1 MQKKQFSVVL
11 ELLKKPKNRTGT
23 TEKSLHLPDYFTL
36 CNSYHPNNL
45 NMKKF
50 LLILSVPLLM
60 AARLA
65 AQVVDSTDLNLNDVP
80 TVILMDSDFEESSTS
95 VNDAST
101 LLNSS
106 RDVFNSI
113 AAYNFGSLRY
123 RVRGNDS
130 KYSDVMINGI
140 LMNDPE
146 TGRPVFSNW
155 GGLNDA
161 FRNSVLVEGLGK
173 TDAGF
178 GNLGGLTAYSTRASQ
193 YRKQIS
199 LSYAF
204 SNRSYNH
211 RAMASIG
218 TGEMGKG
225 WYLMAHASGRYAGKG
240 YTEGTFYQA
249 YSYFLSV
256 EKRINDKHS
265 IDLTVFGAPSQRG
278 GSAPVVQEA
287 YDLVGSNY
295 YNPNW
300 GYQTVDANGKQIIR
314 NSRVSNYHQPFTQL
328 TWYWTPNRRT
338 EFNTSFFYFGG
349 PGGQTSLEWGEAPDP
364 RPDYYKNL
372 PSYYLSHA
380 HSTAELEAQLEA
392 WRNRDPKVTQIDW
405 DGLYNAN
412 RNHLFTV
419 QNANG
424 IAGNAITGNA
434 SKYILAERH
443 YDKMQTGN
451 ATYFKHEFK
460 PNLIMTGG
468 FSVSASRTHYY
479 EKVNDLLGGDYYFD
493 INKYAENL
501 ESDECQTN
509 LLTPNHVA
517 KVGDIIGYN
526 YYANRNYGRIWDQ
539 INWLV
544 GNFDLYLGFQAE
556 FTQIWREGLWKSGSF
571 ADNSYGKDQM
581 HNFFDPS
588 VKAGVTYAINGRNH
602 IVANMAYILQAP
614 QFRDIYVSPRTRHT
628 VVEGGLKSERINAF
642 DLSYLY
648 RSPIFKFRMT
658 GYYYT
663 YQNLIWNRSFYC
675 ENVFQNTQTSANS
688 YTSEFVNFIM
698 TDINQKSLGVEMGAE
713 YNVSP
718 TVTLQAVAANGI
730 HVYRNNPIFS
740 VYDDNNATAY
750 IQNSVAYLKDYHVSS
765 GPETVASLGVKYNSP
780 KYWWVSLNANYMA
793 NMYFDVNPYNH
804 TEEGMLHYAQ
814 GDIRIEDV
822 LRQTPMKDAF
832 TLDFYGGF
840 SKRYKGYYFLV
851 NVSVNNLLN
860 NKNTILYGYEQLRF
874 NANNPDMFP
883 DKYSYMYG
891 LNYFISLTVRK

>member
-1 MQKKQFSVVL
+1 MVGRMSAQIVD
-11 ELLKKPKNRTGT
+11 T
-23 TEKSLHLPDYFTL
+23 T
-36 CNSYHPNNL
+36 NL
-45 NMKKF
+45 D
-50 LLILSVPLLM
+50 
-60 AARLA
+60 
-65 AQVVDSTDLNLNDVP
+65 QHDVP
-80 TVILMDSDFEESSTS
+80 TVILLDSDFEDNSTS

-130 KYSDVMINGI
+130 KYSEVMINGI
-140 LMNDPE
+140 SMNDPE

-173 TDAGF
+173 TDASF
-178 GNLGGLTAYSTRASQ
+178 GGLGGLTAYSTRASQ

-199 LSYAF
+199 LSYAV

-211 RAMASIG
+211 RATASIG
-218 TGEMGKG
+218 TGEIGKG
-225 WYLMAHASGRYAGKG
+225 WYLMAAASGRYSGGYDPGTVSGKSGFVQGLYSTLNG

-249 YSYFLSV
+249 YSYFLSL
-256 EKRINDKHS
+256 EKKINDQHS

-300 GYQTVDANGKQIIR
+300 GYQTVDADGKQVMR
-314 NSRVSNYHQPFTQL
+314 NSRVSTYHQPFASL
-328 TWYWTPNRRT
+328 TWYWTPNKK
-338 EFNTSFFYFGG
+338 TSFQTSVFYFAGKA
-349 PGGQTSLEWGEAPDP
+349 GQTGLEWGEAADL

-372 PSYYLSHA
+372 PSYYMTNA
-380 HSTAELEAQLEA
+380 HSMREYEDQLNA
-392 WRNRDPKVTQIDW
+392 WLNRDSKVCQIDW
-405 DGLYNAN
+405 DALYNAN

-424 IAGNAITGNA
+424 SEGNTITGKA

-443 YDKMQTGN
+443 YDKRQMGGS
-451 ATYFKHEFK
+451 TYFKHEFM

-468 FSVSASRTHYY
+468 LAVNASRTHYY
-479 EKVNDLLGGDYYFD
+479 ESVNDLLGGDYYYD

-501 ESDECQTN
+501 ESDECQTDLN
-509 LLTPNHVA
+509 NPNHVA
-517 KVGDIIGYN
+517 KVGDIISYN

-539 INWLV
+539 IDWLV
-544 GNFDLYLGFQAE
+544 GNFDVYLGLQAQ

-571 ADNSYGKDQM
+571 ADNSYGKDKM
-581 HNFFDPS
+581 HNFFDPG

-602 IVANMAYILQAP
+602 IVANFAYMLQAP
-614 QFRDIYVSPRTRHT
+614 QFRDVYVSPRTRNT
-628 VVEGGLKSERINAF
+628 VVEGDLKSERINAI

-648 RSPIFKFRMT
+648 RSPVFKFRLT

-675 ENVFQNTQTSANS
+675 ENVYIGSTQGNS
-688 YTSEFVNFIM
+688 YKSEFVNFIM
-698 TDINQKSLGVEMGAE
+698 TDINQKSLGLEMGAE
-713 YNVSP
+713 WKVTP
-718 TVTLQAVAANGI
+718 TITLQAAAANGI
-730 HVYRNNPIFS
+730 HVYNNNPIFS
-740 VYDDNNATAY
+740 VYDDNNSVAY

-765 GPETVASLGVKYNSP
+765 GPETVASLGIKYNDP
-780 KYWWVSLNANYMA
+780 KNWWVSLNGNYMA

-814 GDIRIEDV
+814 GDIRIDEV
-822 LRQTPMKDAF
+822 LNQTPMKPAF

-840 SKRYKGYYFLV
+840 SYRYKGYYFLL

-860 NKNTILYGYEQLRF
+860 NKSTILYGYEQLRF

-883 DKYSYMYG
+883 EKYSYMYG
-891 LNYFISLTVRK
+891 INYFISLTVRK

>member
-1 MQKKQFSVVL
+1 
-11 ELLKKPKNRTGT
+11 
-23 TEKSLHLPDYFTL
+23 
-36 CNSYHPNNL
+36 
-45 NMKKF
+45 MKKF
-50 LLILSVPLLM
+50 LLFLVATVLM
-60 AARLA
+60 TGAH
-65 AQVVDSTDLNLNDVP
+65 AQVVDTTDLNQNDVP
-80 TVILMDSDFEESSTS
+80 TVILLDSDFDESSTS

-113 AAYNFGSLRY
+113 AAYNLGSLRY

-130 KYSDVMINGI
+130 KYSEVMINGI
-140 LMNDPE
+140 SMNDPE

-173 TDAGF
+173 TGAGF
-178 GNLGGLTAYSTRASQ
+178 GGLGGLTAYSTRASQ

-211 RAMASIG
+211 RVMASIG
-218 TGEMGKG
+218 TGEMGNG
-225 WYLMAHASGRYAGKG
+225 WYLMAAASGRYAGKG
-240 YTEGTFYQA
+240 YTEGTFYQG

-256 EKRINDKHS
+256 EKKINDKHS

-300 GYQTVDANGKQIIR
+300 GYQTIDANGKQVIR
-314 NSRVSNYHQPFTQL
+314 NSRVSTYHQPFAQL
-328 TWYWTPNRRT
+328 TWYWTPNKRT

-349 PGGQTSLEWGEAPDP
+349 PGGQTSLEWGEAADP

-372 PSYYLSHA
+372 PSYYMTNA
-380 HSTAELEAQLEA
+380 HSTAEIEAQIEA
-392 WRNRDPKVTQIDW
+392 WRDRDPKVTQIDW
-405 DGLYNAN
+405 DALYNAN

-419 QNANG
+419 YNANG
-424 IAGNAITGNA
+424 QEGNTITGNA

-451 ATYFKHEFK
+451 ATYFKHEFA
-460 PNLIMTGG
+460 PNLLMTGG
-468 FSVSASRTHYY
+468 FAVSASRTHYY
-479 EKVNDLLGGDYYFD
+479 EKVNDLLGGDYYLD
-493 INKYAENL
+493 INKYAESL

-509 LLTPNHVA
+509 LFNPNHVA

-539 INWLV
+539 IDWLV
-544 GNFDLYLGFQAE
+544 GNFDLYLGIQAE

-571 ADNSYGKDQM
+571 ADNSYGKDEM

-602 IVANMAYILQAP
+602 IVANMAYMTQAP
-614 QFRDIYVSPRTRHT
+614 QFRDIYVSPRTRQT
-628 VVEGGLKSERINAF
+628 VVGSDPKSERINAF

-648 RSPIFKFRMT
+648 RSPEFKLRLT

-675 ENVFQNTQTSANS
+675 ENVFQNTTTSANS
-688 YTSEFVNFIM
+688 YTSEFINFIM
-698 TDINQKSLGVEMGAE
+698 TDINQKSLGVEFGAE
-713 YNVSP
+713 WNVTP
-718 TVTLQAVAANGI
+718 TVTLQAAAANGI

-740 VYDDNNATAY
+740 VYDDNNTMAY
-750 IQNSVAYLKDYHVSS
+750 IENSIAYLKDYHVSS
-765 GPETVASLGVKYNSP
+765 GPESVASLGIKYNSP
-780 KYWWVSLNANYMA
+780 KYWWVSLNANYLA

-822 LRQTPMKDAF
+822 LTQTPMKPAF

-891 LNYFISLTVRK
+891 INYYISLTVRK

>member
-1 MQKKQFSVVL
+1 
-11 ELLKKPKNRTGT
+11 
-23 TEKSLHLPDYFTL
+23 
-36 CNSYHPNNL
+36 
-45 NMKKF
+45 MKKF
-50 LLILSVPLLM
+50 LLLLVATMMM
-60 AARLA
+60 AGLQ
-65 AQVVDSTDLNLNDVP
+65 AQVIDSTDLNQNDLP

-101 LLNSS
+101 VLNSS

-130 KYSDVMINGI
+130 KYSEVMINGI

-218 TGEMGKG
+218 TGEIGNG
-225 WYLMAHASGRYAGKG
+225 WFLMAAASGRYAGKG

-256 EKRINDKHS
+256 EKKINDKHS
-265 IDLTVFGAPSQRG
+265 LDFTFFGAPSQRG

-287 YDLVGSNY
+287 YDLVGSNF

-300 GYQTVDANGKQIIR
+300 GYQTVDASGKQVIR
-314 NSRVSNYHQPFTQL
+314 NSRVSNYHQPFANL
-328 TWYWTPNRRT
+328 TWYWTPSRKTN
-338 EFNTSFFYFGG
+338 FQTSVYYFAG
-349 PGGQTSLEWGEAPDP
+349 PGSQTTLEWGEAPDP

-372 PSYYLSHA
+372 PSYYLTNA
-380 HSTAELEAQLEA
+380 HSTAEYENQVQA
-392 WRNRDPKVTQIDW
+392 WLNRDPSVTQIDW

-419 QNANG
+419 ENANG
-424 IAGNAITGNA
+424 QEGNTITGKF

-443 YDKMQTGN
+443 YDKHQMGG
-451 ATYFKHEFK
+451 ATYFKHEFQ

-468 FSVSASRTHYY
+468 LALNASRTHYY
-479 EKVNDLLGGDYYFD
+479 ESVNDLLGADYYYD

-501 ESDECQTN
+501 ESDECQTDLN
-509 LLTPNHVA
+509 NPNHVA
-517 KVGDIIGYN
+517 KVGDIISYN

-539 INWLV
+539 IDWLI
-544 GNFDLYLGFQAE
+544 GDFDLYLGLQAE
-556 FTQIWREGLWKSGSF
+556 FTQIWREGLWKSGAF
-571 ADNSYGKDQM
+571 ADNSYGKDEM

-588 VKAGVTYAINGRNH
+588 VKAGITYAINGRNH
-602 IVANMAYILQAP
+602 IVANMAYMLQAP

-628 VVEGGLKSERINAF
+628 VVEGDLKSERINAF

-648 RSPIFKFRMT
+648 RSPEFKFRLT
-658 GYYYT
+658 GYYST

-675 ENVFQNTQTSANS
+675 ENVYIGSTQGNS
-688 YTSEFVNFIM
+688 YKSEFVNFIM
-698 TDINQKSLGVEMGAE
+698 TDINQRSVGLELGAE

-718 TVTLQAVAANGI
+718 TVTLQAAAANGI
-730 HVYRNNPIFS
+730 HVYDNNPIFS
-740 VYDDNNATAY
+740 VYDDNNALAY
-750 IQNSVAYLKDYHVSS
+750 IQNSVAYLKGYHVSS
-765 GPETVASLGVKYNSP
+765 GPETVASLGIKYNSP
-780 KYWWVSLNANYMA
+780 KYWWVSLNGNYMA

-814 GDIRIEDV
+814 GDIRIDDV
-822 LRQTPMKDAF
+822 LNQTPMKPAF

-840 SKRYKGYYFLV
+840 SKRYKGYYFLF
-851 NVSVNNLLN
+851 NLSINNILN
-860 NKNTILYGYEQLRF
+860 NKSTILYGYEQLRF

-883 DKYSYMYG
+883 EKYSYMYG
-891 LNYFISLTVRK
+891 TNFFVSLTVRK

>member
-204 SNRSYNH
+204 SNCSYNH

-218 TGEMGKG
+218 TGDLGNG

-256 EKRINDKHS
+256 EKKINDKHS

-287 YDLVGSNY
+287 YDLVGSNF

-300 GYQTVDANGKQIIR
+300 GYQTIDENGKQVIR
-314 NSRVSNYHQPFTQL
+314 NSRVSTYHQPMAQL
-328 TWYWTPNRRT
+328 TWYWTPNKRT

-509 LLTPNHVA
+509 LLTLNHVA

-628 VVEGGLKSERINAF
+628 VVEGDLKSERINAF

-688 YTSEFVNFIM
+688 YTSEFINFIM

-765 GPETVASLGVKYNSP
+765 GPEAVASLGVKYNSP

-804 TEEGMLHYAQ
+804 TQEGMLHYAQ
-814 GDIRIEDV
+814 GDIRIDDV
-822 LRQTPMKDAF
+822 LRQDPMKSAF

-851 NVSVNNLLN
+851 NVSVNNILN
-860 NKNTILYGYEQLRF
+860 NRSTILYGYEQLRF

>member
-1 MQKKQFSVVL
+1 
-11 ELLKKPKNRTGT
+11 
-23 TEKSLHLPDYFTL
+23 
-36 CNSYHPNNL
+36 
-45 NMKKF
+45 MKKF
-50 LLILSVPLLM
+50 LLLMVVTLLTAGM
-60 AARLA
+60 Y
-65 AQVVDSTDLNLNDVP
+65 AQVIDTTDLNVNEVP
-80 TVILMDSDFEESSTS
+80 TVILMDSDFEESNTS

-130 KYSDVMINGI
+130 KYSEVMINGI
-140 LMNDPE
+140 SMNDPE

-178 GNLGGLTAYSTRASQ
+178 GGLGGLTAYSTRASQ
-193 YRKQIS
+193 YRKQVS
-199 LSYAF
+199 VSYAL

-211 RAMASIG
+211 RVMASIG

-225 WYLMAHASGRYAGKG
+225 WYLMAAASGRYAGKG

-256 EKRINDKHS
+256 EKKINDKHS
-265 IDLTVFGAPSQRG
+265 LDLTVFGAPSQRG
-278 GSAPVVQEA
+278 GSTPVVQEV
-287 YDLVGSNY
+287 YDKVNTNF
-295 YNPNW
+295 YNPAW
-300 GYQTVDANGKQIIR
+300 GYQTVDASGKQVVR
-314 NSRVSNYHQPFTQL
+314 NSRMSTYHQPFANL
-328 TWYWTPNRRT
+328 TWNWTPNRKT
-338 EFNTSFFYFGG
+338 TFVTSVYYFAGKA
-349 PGGQTSLEWGEAPDP
+349 GQTSLEWGEDRDP
-364 RPDYYKNL
+364 RPDYYRNL
-372 PSYYLSHA
+372 PSYFLTNA
-380 HSTAELEAQLEA
+380 HSTLEIETQSQA
-392 WRNRDPKVTQIDW
+392 WKDRDPNITQIDW
-405 DGLYNAN
+405 DRLYNAN
-412 RNHLFTV
+412 YNHLFTV
-419 QNANG
+419 HNANG
-424 IAGNAITGNA
+424 QVGNTVTGKA

-443 YDKMQTGN
+443 YDKMQTGGS
-451 ATYFKHEFK
+451 TYFKHEFQ

-468 FSVSASRTHYY
+468 LALNVSRTHYY
-479 EKVNDLLGGDYYFD
+479 ESVNDLLGGDYYYD

-501 ESDECQTN
+501 ESDECQTDLN
-509 LLTPNHVA
+509 NPNHVA
-517 KVGDIIGYN
+517 KVGDIISYN
-526 YYANRNYGRIWDQ
+526 YFANRNYGRIWDQ
-539 INWLV
+539 IDWLV
-544 GNFDLYLGFQAE
+544 GNFDLYLGLQAE

-571 ADNSYGKDQM
+571 ADNSFGKDQM
-581 HNFFDPS
+581 HDFFDPS

-602 IVANMAYILQAP
+602 IVANMAYMLLAP

-628 VVEGGLKSERINAF
+628 VVEGDLKSERINAF

-648 RSPIFKFRMT
+648 RSPEFKFRLT

-675 ENVFQNTQTSANS
+675 ENVYLNTSTSANS
-688 YTSEFVNFIM
+688 YKSEFVNFIM
-698 TDINQKSLGVEMGAE
+698 TDINQRSLGVELGAE
-713 YNVSP
+713 YNISP
-718 TVTLQAVAANGI
+718 TVTMQAVAANGI

-740 VYDDNNATAY
+740 VYDDNNAMAY
-750 IQNSVAYLKDYHVSS
+750 IQNSIAYLKGYHVSS
-765 GPETVASLGVKYNSP
+765 GPETVASLGIKYNSP

-814 GDIRIEDV
+814 GDIRIEKV
-822 LRQTPMKDAF
+822 LNQTPMDPAF

-851 NVSVNNLLN
+851 NVSINNLLN
-860 NKNTILYGYEQLRF
+860 NKSTILYGYEQLRF
-874 NANNPDMFP
+874 NANNPEMFP
-883 DKYSYMYG
+883 EKYSYMYG

>member
-1 MQKKQFSVVL
+1 
-11 ELLKKPKNRTGT
+11 
-23 TEKSLHLPDYFTL
+23 
-36 CNSYHPNNL
+36 
-45 NMKKF
+45 MKKF
-50 LLILSVPLLM
+50 LLLM
-60 AARLA
+60 VATMMMAGLR
-65 AQVVDSTDLNLNDVP
+65 AQVIDSTDLNQNDLP

-130 KYSDVMINGI
+130 KYSEVMINGI
-140 LMNDPE
+140 SMNDPE

-178 GNLGGLTAYSTRASQ
+178 GGLGGLTAYSTRASQ

-199 LSYAF
+199 LSYAL

-218 TGEMGKG
+218 TGEMGNG
-225 WYLMAHASGRYAGKG
+225 WYLMAAASGRYAGKG

-256 EKRINDKHS
+256 EKKINDKHS
-265 IDLTVFGAPSQRG
+265 LDFTFFGAPSQRG
-278 GSAPVVQEA
+278 GSAPVIQEA
-287 YDLVGSNY
+287 YDLVESNF

-300 GYQTVDANGKQIIR
+300 GYQTVDANGNQVIR
-314 NSRVSNYHQPFTQL
+314 NSRVSTYHQPFTNL
-328 TWYWTPNRRT
+328 TWYWTPSKK
-338 EFNTSFFYFGG
+338 TSFQTSVYYFAGKA
-349 PGGQTSLEWGEAPDP
+349 GQTTLEWGEAPDP

-372 PSYYLSHA
+372 PSYYMTNA
-380 HSTAELEAQLEA
+380 HSTREIEAQFEA
-392 WRNRDPKVTQIDW
+392 WMNRDPKVTQINW
-405 DGLYNAN
+405 DKLYNAN

-424 IAGNAITGNA
+424 IEGNTVTGAA
-434 SKYILAERH
+434 SKYFLAERH
-443 YDKMQTGN
+443 YDKMQTGS
-451 ATYFKHEFK
+451 ATYFKHEFQ

-468 FSVSASRTHYY
+468 LALNVSRTHYY
-479 EKVNDLLGGDYYFD
+479 ECVNDLLGGDYYFD

-501 ESDECQTN
+501 EIEMSDESQTDLN
-509 LLTPNHVA
+509 NPNHVA
-517 KVGDIIGYN
+517 KVGDIISYN

-539 INWLV
+539 IDWLV
-544 GNFDLYLGFQAE
+544 GNFDLYLGLQAE
-556 FTQIWREGLWKSGSF
+556 FTQIWREGLWKSGAF
-571 ADNSYGKDQM
+571 AENSYGKDAM

-602 IVANMAYILQAP
+602 IVANMAYMLQAP

-628 VVEGGLKSERINAF
+628 VVEGDLKSERINAF

-648 RSPIFKFRMT
+648 RSPEFKFRLT

-675 ENVFQNTQTSANS
+675 ENVYLNTSSSANS
-688 YTSEFVNFIM
+688 YKSEFVNFIM
-698 TDINQKSLGVEMGAE
+698 TDINQRSLGMEMGAE
-713 YNVSP
+713 WNVSP

-730 HVYRNNPIFS
+730 HVYNNNPIFS
-740 VYDDNNATAY
+740 VYDDNNAMAY
-750 IQNSVAYLKDYHVSS
+750 IQNSVAYLKGYHVSS

-814 GDIRIEDV
+814 GDIRIDDV
-822 LRQTPMKDAF
+822 LNQTPMKDAF

-851 NVSVNNLLN
+851 NVSINNLLN
-860 NKNTILYGYEQLRF
+860 NKSTILYGYEQLRF

>member
-1 MQKKQFSVVL
+1 MVS
-11 ELLKKPKNRTGT
+11 
-23 TEKSLHLPDYFTL
+23 
-36 CNSYHPNNL
+36 
-45 NMKKF
+45 
-50 LLILSVPLLM
+50 
-60 AARLA
+60 RLA
-65 AQVVDSTDLNLNDVP
+65 AQVIDSTDLNQNDLP
-80 TVILMDSDFEESSTS
+80 TVILMDSDFDESSTS

-130 KYSDVMINGI
+130 KYSEVMINGI
-140 LMNDPE
+140 SMNDPE

-161 FRNSVLVEGLGK
+161 FRNSILVEGLGK

-199 LSYAF
+199 VSYAF

-218 TGEMGKG
+218 TGEMGNG
-225 WYLMAHASGRYAGKG
+225 WYLMAAASGRYAGKG

-249 YSYFLSV
+249 YSYFLSL
-256 EKRINDKHS
+256 EKKINDKHS
-265 IDLTVFGAPSQRG
+265 LDFTFFGAPSQRG

-287 YDLVGSNY
+287 YDLVGTNF

-300 GYQTVDANGKQIIR
+300 GYQTVDASGKQVIR
-314 NSRVSNYHQPFTQL
+314 NSRVSNYHQPFANL
-328 TWYWTPNRRT
+328 TWYWTPNRKT
-338 EFNTSFFYFGG
+338 NFQTSVYYFAGKA
-349 PGGQTSLEWGEAPDP
+349 GQTSLEWGEDRDP
-364 RPDYYKNL
+364 RPDYYRNL
-372 PSYYLSHA
+372 PSYFLTNA
-380 HSTAELEAQLEA
+380 RSTAEINAQIQA
-392 WRNRDPKVTQIDW
+392 WESRDPNITQIDW
-405 DGLYNAN
+405 DRLYNAN
-412 RNHLFTV
+412 YNHLFTV
-419 QNANG
+419 HNANG
-424 IAGNAITGNA
+424 QEGVNVTGKG

-443 YDKMQTGN
+443 YDKMQTGS
-451 ATYFKHEFK
+451 ATYFKHEFQ

-468 FSVSASRTHYY
+468 LALNVSRTHYY
-479 EKVNDLLGGDYYFD
+479 ECVNDLLGGDFYYD
-493 INKYAENL
+493 INKYAEDL
-501 ESDECQTN
+501 ESDECQTDLN
-509 LLTPNHVA
+509 NPNHVA
-517 KVGDIIGYN
+517 KVGDIISYN
-526 YYANRNYGRIWDQ
+526 YYANRNYGRVWDQ
-539 INWLV
+539 IDWLV
-544 GNFDLYLGFQAE
+544 GNFDLYLGLQAE
-556 FTQIWREGLWKSGSF
+556 FTQIWREGLWKSGAF
-571 ADNSYGKDQM
+571 ADNSYGKDEK

-602 IVANMAYILQAP
+602 IVANMAYMFQAP

-628 VVEGGLKSERINAF
+628 VVEGKLKSERVNAF

-648 RSPIFKFRMT
+648 RSPEFKFRLT
-658 GYYYT
+658 GYYNT

-675 ENVFQNTQTSANS
+675 ENVYLNTSSSANS
-688 YTSEFVNFIM
+688 YKSEFVNFIM
-698 TDINQKSLGVEMGAE
+698 TDINQRSLGVELGAE
-713 YNVSP
+713 YNISP

-740 VYDDNNATAY
+740 VYDDNNAIAY
-750 IQNSVAYLKDYHVSS
+750 IENSVAYLKDYHVSS
-765 GPETVASLGVKYNSP
+765 GPETVASLGIKYNSP

-814 GDIRIEDV
+814 GDIRIEQV
-822 LRQTPMKDAF
+822 LNQTPMDPAF

-860 NKNTILYGYEQLRF
+860 NKSTILYGYEQLRF

-883 DKYSYMYG
+883 EKYSYMYG

>member
-1 MQKKQFSVVL
+1 
-11 ELLKKPKNRTGT
+11 
-23 TEKSLHLPDYFTL
+23 
-36 CNSYHPNNL
+36 
-45 NMKKF
+45 MKKF
-50 LLILSVPLLM
+50 LLLLAVPVLM
-60 AARLA
+60 VSRLA
-65 AQVVDSTDLNLNDVP
+65 AQVIDSTDLNQNDLP

-628 VVEGGLKSERINAF
+628 VVEGDLKSERINAF

-663 YQNLIWNRSFYC
+663 YQNLILNRSFYC

-688 YTSEFVNFIM
+688 YTSEFINFIM

>member
-1 MQKKQFSVVL
+1 
-11 ELLKKPKNRTGT
+11 
-23 TEKSLHLPDYFTL
+23 
-36 CNSYHPNNL
+36 
-45 NMKKF
+45 
-50 LLILSVPLLM
+50 
-60 AARLA
+60 
-65 AQVVDSTDLNLNDVP
+65 
-80 TVILMDSDFEESSTS
+80 MDSDFEESSTS

-130 KYSDVMINGI
+130 KYSEVMINGI
-140 LMNDPE
+140 SMNDPE

-161 FRNSVLVEGLGK
+161 FRNSVLVEGIGK

-199 LSYAF
+199 LSYAL

-218 TGEMGKG
+218 MGEMGNG
-225 WYLMAHASGRYAGKG
+225 WYLMAAASGRYAGKG

-256 EKRINDKHS
+256 EKKINDHHS
-265 IDLTVFGAPSQRG
+265 LDFTFFGAPSQRG

-287 YDLVGSNY
+287 YDLVGTNF

-300 GYQTVDANGKQIIR
+300 GYQTVDASGKQVIR
-314 NSRVSNYHQPFTQL
+314 NSRVSNYHQPFANL
-328 TWYWTPNRRT
+328 TWYWTPSSKTNLQ
-338 EFNTSFFYFGG
+338 TSVYYFAG
-349 PGGQTSLEWGEAPDP
+349 PGSQTTLEWGEAPDP

-372 PSYYLSHA
+372 PSYYMTNA
-380 HSTAELEAQLEA
+380 HSTAEYENQVQA
-392 WRNRDPKVTQIDW
+392 WLNRDPSVTQINW

-424 IAGNAITGNA
+424 QEGNTITGKF

-443 YDKMQTGN
+443 YDKMQTGS
-451 ATYFKHEFK
+451 ATYFKHEFQ

-468 FSVSASRTHYY
+468 LALNASRTHYY
-479 EKVNDLLGGDYYFD
+479 ESVNDLLGADYYYD

-501 ESDECQTN
+501 ESDECQTDLN
-509 LLTPNHVA
+509 NPNHVA
-517 KVGDIIGYN
+517 KVGDIISYN
-526 YYANRNYGRIWDQ
+526 YYANRNYGRLWDQ
-539 INWLV
+539 IDWLV
-544 GNFDLYLGFQAE
+544 GNFDLYLGLQAE
-556 FTQIWREGLWKSGSF
+556 FTQIWREGLWKSGAF
-571 ADNSYGKDQM
+571 ADNSYGKDEK

-602 IVANMAYILQAP
+602 IVANMAYMLQAP

-628 VVEGGLKSERINAF
+628 VVEGDLKSERINAF

-648 RSPIFKFRMT
+648 RSPEIKFRLT

-675 ENVFQNTQTSANS
+675 ENVYIGSTQGNS
-688 YTSEFVNFIM
+688 YKSEFVNFIM
-698 TDINQKSLGVEMGAE
+698 TDISQRSLGLEMGAE

-730 HVYRNNPIFS
+730 HVYNNNPIFS
-740 VYDDNNATAY
+740 VYDDNNALAY
-750 IQNSVAYLKDYHVSS
+750 IQNSVAYLKGYHVSS

-814 GDIRIEDV
+814 GDIRIDDV
-822 LRQTPMKDAF
+822 LNQTPMKDAF

-851 NVSVNNLLN
+851 NVSINNLLN
-860 NKNTILYGYEQLRF
+860 NKSTILYGYEQLRF

>member
-1 MQKKQFSVVL
+1 
-11 ELLKKPKNRTGT
+11 
-23 TEKSLHLPDYFTL
+23 
-36 CNSYHPNNL
+36 
-45 NMKKF
+45 MKKF
-50 LLILSVPLLM
+50 LLLLAVPVLMVSRLS
-60 AARLA
+60 
-65 AQVVDSTDLNLNDVP
+65 AQVIDSTDLNQNDLP

-178 GNLGGLTAYSTRASQ
+178 GNLGGITAYSTRASQ

-328 TWYWTPNRRT
+328 TWYWTPNKRT

-628 VVEGGLKSERINAF
+628 VVEGDLKSERINAF

-688 YTSEFVNFIM
+688 YTSEFINFIM

>member
-1 MQKKQFSVVL
+1 MVS
-11 ELLKKPKNRTGT
+11 
-23 TEKSLHLPDYFTL
+23 
-36 CNSYHPNNL
+36 
-45 NMKKF
+45 
-50 LLILSVPLLM
+50 
-60 AARLA
+60 RLA
-65 AQVVDSTDLNLNDVP
+65 AQVIDSTDLNQNDLP

-130 KYSDVMINGI
+130 KYSEVMINGI
-140 LMNDPE
+140 SMNDPE

-161 FRNSVLVEGLGK
+161 FRNSILVEGLGK

-218 TGEMGKG
+218 TGEMGNG
-225 WYLMAHASGRYAGKG
+225 WYLMAAASGRYAGKG

-256 EKRINDKHS
+256 EKKINDKHS

-278 GSAPVVQEA
+278 GSAPVVQEV

-300 GYQTVDANGKQIIR
+300 GYQTVDASGKQVIR
-314 NSRVSNYHQPFTQL
+314 NSRTSTYHQPFAQL
-328 TWYWTPNRRT
+328 TWYWTPNKRT
-338 EFNTSFFYFGG
+338 EFNTSFFFFGG
-349 PGGQTSLEWGEAPDP
+349 PGGQTSLEWGEAADP

-372 PSYYLSHA
+372 PSYYMTNA
-380 HSTAELEAQLEA
+380 HSTAEIEAQIEA

-405 DGLYNAN
+405 DALYNAN

-419 QNANG
+419 YNANG
-424 IAGNAITGNA
+424 QEGNTITGNA

-493 INKYAENL
+493 INKYAESL

-509 LLTPNHVA
+509 LFNPNHVA

-539 INWLV
+539 IDWLV
-544 GNFDLYLGFQAE
+544 GNFDLYLGLQAE

-571 ADNSYGKDQM
+571 AENSYGKDEM

-602 IVANMAYILQAP
+602 IVANMAYMFQAP
-614 QFRDIYVSPRTRHT
+614 QFRDIYVSPRTRQT
-628 VVEGGLKSERINAF
+628 VVGSNPKSERINAF

-648 RSPIFKFRMT
+648 RSPEFKLRLT

-663 YQNLIWNRSFYC
+663 NQNLIWNRSFYC
-675 ENVFQNTQTSANS
+675 ENVFQNTTTSANS
-688 YTSEFVNFIM
+688 YTSEFINFIM
-698 TDINQKSLGVEMGAE
+698 TDINQKSLGVEFGAE
-713 YNVSP
+713 WNVTP
-718 TVTLQAVAANGI
+718 TVTLQAAAANGI
-730 HVYRNNPIFS
+730 HTYRNNPIFS
-740 VYDDNNATAY
+740 VYDDNNTMAY
-750 IQNSVAYLKDYHVSS
+750 IENSIAYLKDYHVST
-765 GPETVASLGVKYNSP
+765 GPETVASLGIKYNSP

-822 LRQTPMKDAF
+822 LRQTPMKPAF

>member
-1 MQKKQFSVVL
+1 MVA
-11 ELLKKPKNRTGT
+11 
-23 TEKSLHLPDYFTL
+23 
-36 CNSYHPNNL
+36 
-45 NMKKF
+45 M
-50 LLILSVPLLM
+50 LLM
-60 AARLA
+60 VGLQ
-65 AQVVDSTDLNLNDVP
+65 AQAVDTVDLNTNEVP
-80 TVILMDSDFEESSTS
+80 TVILLDSDFEESPTS
-95 VNDAST
+95 GNDAST

-106 RDVFNSI
+106 RDVFNTI
-113 AAYNFGSLRY
+113 AAYNLGSLRY

-130 KYSDVMINGI
+130 KYSEVMINGI
-140 LMNDPE
+140 SMNDPE

-173 TDAGF
+173 TGAGF
-178 GNLGGLTAYSTRASQ
+178 GGLAGLTAYSTRASE
-193 YRKQIS
+193 YRKQTS

-211 RAMASIG
+211 RVTGSIG

-225 WYLMAHASGRYAGKG
+225 WYLMAAASGRYSGEG
-240 YTEGTFYQA
+240 YTEGTFYRA
-249 YSYFLSV
+249 YSYFFSV
-256 EKRINDKHS
+256 EKKINDKHS
-265 IDLTVFGAPSQRG
+265 LDLTVFGAPSQRG
-278 GSAPVVQEA
+278 GLAPVVQEA
-287 YDLVGSNY
+287 YDLVGTNY

-300 GYQTVDANGKQIIR
+300 GYQTINANGTQVKR
-314 NSRVSNYHQPFTQL
+314 NSRVSTYHQPFASL
-328 TWYWTPNRRT
+328 TWNWSPNHR
-338 EFNTSFFYFGG
+338 TSFVTTAYYFAGRA
-349 PGGQTSLEWGEAPDP
+349 GQTSLEWGEAPDP

-372 PSYYLSHA
+372 PSYYMTNA
-380 HSTAELEAQLEA
+380 HSTAEIEAQIEA
-392 WRNRDPKVTQIDW
+392 WNSRDPKVTQIDW

-419 QNANG
+419 ENANNG
-424 IAGNAITGNA
+424 LDGTLMGSF

-443 YDKMQTGN
+443 YDKHQTGGS
-451 ATYFKHEFK
+451 AYFKHEFL

-468 FSVSASRTHYY
+468 LALSASRTHYY
-479 EKVNDLLGGDYYFD
+479 ECVDDLLGGDYYYD

-501 ESDECQTN
+501 ENEECQTDLHN
-509 LLTPNHVA
+509 LNHVA

-539 INWLV
+539 VDWIAGNW
-544 GNFDLYLGFQAE
+544 DIYLGLQAE
-556 FTQIWREGLWKSGSF
+556 FTQIWREGLWQSGSF
-571 ADNSYGKDQM
+571 ADNSYGKDEM

-602 IVANMAYILQAP
+602 IVANMAYMFQAP

-628 VVEGGLKSERINAF
+628 IVEGELKSERINAF
-642 DLSYLY
+642 DLGYQY
-648 RSPIFKFRMT
+648 RSPEFRFRLT

-675 ENVFQNTQTSANS
+675 ENVYLNTSTSANS

-698 TDINQKSLGVEMGAE
+698 TDINQKSLGLEMGAE
-713 YNVSP
+713 WNVTP
-718 TVTLQAVAANGI
+718 TVTLQAAAANGI
-730 HVYRNNPIFS
+730 HVYNNNPIFS

-750 IQNSVAYLKDYHVSS
+750 ILNSVAYLKDYHVSS
-765 GPETVASLGVKYNSP
+765 GPETVASLGIKYNSP
-780 KYWWVSLNANYMA
+780 KYWWVSLNANYLS

-822 LRQTPMKDAF
+822 LNQTPMKPAF
-832 TLDFYGGF
+832 TLDFFGGW

-851 NVSVNNLLN
+851 TASVNNILN
-860 NKNTILYGYEQLRF
+860 NKNSILYGYEQLRF

-883 DKYSYMYG
+883 EKYSYMYG
-891 LNYFISLTVRK
+891 INYFLSLTVRK

>member
-1 MQKKQFSVVL
+1 
-11 ELLKKPKNRTGT
+11 
-23 TEKSLHLPDYFTL
+23 
-36 CNSYHPNNL
+36 
-45 NMKKF
+45 MKKF
-50 LLILSVPLLM
+50 LLLMAVPLLM
-60 AARLA
+60 VSRLA
-65 AQVVDSTDLNLNDVP
+65 AQVIDSTDLNQNDLP

-178 GNLGGLTAYSTRASQ
+178 GNLGGLTSFSTRASQ

-218 TGEMGKG
+218 TGEMGNG
-225 WYLMAHASGRYAGKG
+225 WYMMAAASGRYAGKG

-256 EKRINDKHS
+256 EKKINDKHS

-278 GSAPVVQEA
+278 GSAPVVQEV

-300 GYQTVDANGKQIIR
+300 GYQTVDASGKQVIR
-314 NSRVSNYHQPFTQL
+314 NSRVSTYHQPFAQL
-328 TWYWTPNRRT
+328 TWYWTPNKRT

-349 PGGQTSLEWGEAPDP
+349 LGGQTSLEWGEAKDP

-372 PSYYLSHA
+372 PSYYLTNA
-380 HSTAELEAQLEA
+380 HSTLEYENQVNA
-392 WRNRDPKVTQIDW
+392 WSIRDPKVTQIDW
-405 DGLYNAN
+405 DALYNAN

-419 QNANG
+419 YNANG
-424 IAGNAITGNA
+424 QEGNTVTGNA

-479 EKVNDLLGGDYYFD
+479 ESINDLLGGDYYYD
-493 INKYAENL
+493 INKYAESL

-509 LLTPNHVA
+509 LLNPNHVA

-539 INWLV
+539 IDWLV
-544 GNFDLYLGFQAE
+544 GNFDLYLGLQVE

-571 ADNSYGKDQM
+571 ADNSYGKDKM

-588 VKAGVTYAINGRNH
+588 LKAGVTYAINGRNH
-602 IVANMAYILQAP
+602 IVANMALMTQTP

-628 VVEGGLKSERINAF
+628 IVEGDLKSERILAM

-648 RSPIFKFRMT
+648 RSPEFKFRLT
-658 GYYYT
+658 GYHYAYR
-663 YQNLIWNRSFYC
+663 NLIWNRSFYC
-675 ENVFQNTQTSANS
+675 ENVFQNTTTSANS

-698 TDINQKSLGVEMGAE
+698 TNINQKSIGVEMGAE
-713 YNVSP
+713 WNVTP
-718 TVTLQAVAANGI
+718 TITLQAAAANGI
-730 HVYRNNPIFS
+730 HAYDNNPIFS
-740 VYDDNNATAY
+740 VYDDNNTTAY
-750 IQNSVAYLKDYHVSS
+750 IQNSVAYLKDYHVSA
-765 GPETVASLGVKYNSP
+765 GPETVASLGIKYNSP
-780 KYWWVSLNANYMA
+780 KYWWVSLNGNYMA

-804 TEEGMLHYAQ
+804 TKEGMLHYAQ
-814 GDIRIEDV
+814 GDIRIPLV
-822 LRQTPMKDAF
+822 LNETPLKPAF

-840 SKRYKGYYFLV
+840 SKRYKGYYFLF
-851 NVSVNNLLN
+851 NLSVNNILN
-860 NKNTILYGYEQLRF
+860 NKSTILYGYEQLRF

-891 LNYFISLTVRK
+891 TNFFVSITVRK

>member
-1 MQKKQFSVVL
+1 
-11 ELLKKPKNRTGT
+11 
-23 TEKSLHLPDYFTL
+23 
-36 CNSYHPNNL
+36 
-45 NMKKF
+45 MKKF
-50 LLILSVPLLM
+50 LFFAVAVLLVGRM
-60 AARLA
+60 T
-65 AQVVDSTDLNLNDVP
+65 AQTIDTTDLNQQDVP
-80 TVILMDSDFEESSTS
+80 TVILLDSDFDESSTS

-130 KYSDVMINGI
+130 KYSEVMINGI
-140 LMNDPE
+140 SMNDPE

-161 FRNSVLVEGLGK
+161 FRNSFLVEGLGK

-178 GNLGGLTAYSTRASQ
+178 GGLGGLTAYSTRASQ

-218 TGEMGKG
+218 TGELGNG
-225 WYLMAHASGRYAGKG
+225 WYLMAAASGRYAGKG
-240 YTEGTFYQA
+240 YTEGTYYQA
-249 YSYFLSV
+249 YSYFLSA
-256 EKRINDKHS
+256 EKKINDEHS
-265 IDLTVFGAPSQRG
+265 IDFTFFGAPSQRG

-287 YDLVGSNY
+287 YDLVGSNF

-300 GYQTVDANGKQIIR
+300 GYQTVDASGKQVIR
-314 NSRVSNYHQPFTQL
+314 NSRVSTYHQPFANL
-328 TWYWTPNRRT
+328 TWYWTPSKKT
-338 EFNTSFFYFGG
+338 TFTTSAYYFSG

-372 PSYYLSHA
+372 PSYFETNA
-380 HSTAELEAQLEA
+380 HSTAEIEAQIEA
-392 WRNRDPKVTQIDW
+392 WKNRDPKVTQIDW
-405 DGLYNAN
+405 DGLYNSN

-419 QNANG
+419 HNANG
-424 IAGNAITGNA
+424 QEGNTITGNA

-443 YDKMQTGN
+443 YDKRQMGG
-451 ATYFKHEFK
+451 ATYFKHEFQ

-468 FSVSASRTHYY
+468 LALNASRTHYY
-479 EKVNDLLGGDYYFD
+479 ECVNDLLGGDYYYD

-501 ESDECQTN
+501 ESDECQTDLN
-509 LLTPNHVA
+509 NPNHVA
-517 KVGDIIGYN
+517 KVGDIISYN

-539 INWLV
+539 VDYLI
-544 GNFDLYLGFQAE
+544 GNFDLYLGLQAE

-571 ADNSYGKDQM
+571 ADNSYGKDVM

-602 IVANMAYILQAP
+602 IVANMAYMLQAP

-628 VVEGGLKSERINAF
+628 VVEGDLKSERINAF

-648 RSPIFKFRMT
+648 RSPEFKLRLT
-658 GYYYT
+658 GYYNT
-663 YQNLIWNRSFYC
+663 YQNMIWNRSFYC
-675 ENVFQNTQTSANS
+675 ENVYIGSTQGNS
-688 YTSEFVNFIM
+688 YKSEFVNFIM
-698 TDINQKSLGVEMGAE
+698 TDISQRSVGLEMGAE
-713 YNVSP
+713 YNISP
-718 TVTLQAVAANGI
+718 TVTLQAAAANGI
-730 HVYRNNPIFS
+730 HVYNNNPIFS
-740 VYDDNNATAY
+740 VYDDNNALAY
-750 IQNSVAYLKDYHVSS
+750 IANSVAYLKDYHVSS
-765 GPETVASLGVKYNSP
+765 GPETVASLGIKYNSP

-822 LRQTPMKDAF
+822 LRQDPMKDAF

-840 SKRYKGYYFLV
+840 SKRYRGYYFLV

-860 NKNTILYGYEQLRF
+860 NKSTILYGYEQLRF

-883 DKYSYMYG
+883 EKYSYMYG
-891 LNYFISLTVRK
+891 INYFISLTVRK

>member
-1 MQKKQFSVVL
+1 
-11 ELLKKPKNRTGT
+11 
-23 TEKSLHLPDYFTL
+23 
-36 CNSYHPNNL
+36 
-45 NMKKF
+45 MKKF
-50 LLILSVPLLM
+50 LLLAVAVLLVGRM
-60 AARLA
+60 T
-65 AQVVDSTDLNLNDVP
+65 AQTIDTTDLSTQNEVP
-80 TVILMDSDFEESSTS
+80 TVLLLDSDFEESSTS

-130 KYSDVMINGI
+130 KYSEVMINGI
-140 LMNDPE
+140 SMNDPE

-173 TDAGF
+173 TGAGF
-178 GNLGGLTAYSTRASQ
+178 GGLGGLTAYSTRASE

-218 TGEMGKG
+218 TGEMGNG
-225 WYLMAHASGRYAGKG
+225 WYMMAAASGRYAGKG

-256 EKRINDKHS
+256 EKKINDKHS
-265 IDLTVFGAPSQRG
+265 LDLTVFGAPSQRG

-287 YDLVGSNY
+287 YDLVGTNF

-300 GYQTVDANGKQIIR
+300 GYQTVDLNGTQAIR
-314 NSRVSNYHQPFTQL
+314 NSRVSTYHQPFAQL
-328 TWYWTPNRRT
+328 TWYWKPNRRT
-338 EFNTSFFYFGG
+338 EFITSAYFFSG
-349 PGGQTSLEWGEAPDP
+349 PGGQTSLEWGEDRDP

-372 PSYYLSHA
+372 PSYYMTNA
-380 HSTAELEAQLEA
+380 HSTREIEAQFEK
-392 WRNRDPKVTQIDW
+392 WMNRDPKVTQIDW
-405 DGLYNAN
+405 DRLYNAN
-412 RNHLFTV
+412 YNHLFTV

-424 IAGNAITGNA
+424 QVGNTITGKA
-434 SKYILAERH
+434 SKYIIAERH
-443 YDKMQTGN
+443 YDKRQMGG
-451 ATYFKHEFK
+451 ATYFKHEFQ

-468 FSVSASRTHYY
+468 LALTASRTHYY
-479 EKVNDLLGGDYYFD
+479 ERVADLLGGDYYFD

-501 ESDECQTN
+501 ENEEYQTDLN
-509 LLTPNHVA
+509 NPNHVA
-517 KVGDIIGYN
+517 YVGDIIGYN

-539 INWLV
+539 IDWLV
-544 GNFDLYLGFQAE
+544 GNFDLYLGVQAE

-571 ADNSYGKDQM
+571 TDNSFGKDQM

-588 VKAGVTYAINGRNH
+588 LKAGVTYAINGRNH
-602 IVANMAYILQAP
+602 IVVNMAYMLQAP

-628 VVEGGLKSERINAF
+628 VVEGDLKSERINAF

-648 RSPIFKFRMT
+648 RSPAFKFRLT

-675 ENVFQNTQTSANS
+675 ENVYLNTTTSANS

-698 TDINQKSLGVEMGAE
+698 TDINQRSLGFEMGAE
-713 YNVSP
+713 WNISP
-718 TVTLQAVAANGI
+718 TVTLQAAAANGI
-730 HVYRNNPIFS
+730 HVYNNNPIFS
-740 VYDDNNATAY
+740 VYDDNNAMAY
-750 IQNSVAYLKDYHVSS
+750 IQNSVAYLKGYHVSS
-765 GPETVASLGVKYNSP
+765 GPESVASLGIKYNSP
-780 KYWWVSLNANYMA
+780 KYWWVSLNGNYLA

-822 LRQTPMKDAF
+822 LNQTPMKPAF

-840 SKRYKGYYFLV
+840 SKRYKGYYFLF
-851 NVSVNNLLN
+851 NLSVNNILN
-860 NKNTILYGYEQLRF
+860 NKSTILYGYEQLRF

-891 LNYFISLTVRK
+891 TNFFVSLTVRK

>member
-1 MQKKQFSVVL
+1 
-11 ELLKKPKNRTGT
+11 
-23 TEKSLHLPDYFTL
+23 
-36 CNSYHPNNL
+36 
-45 NMKKF
+45 MKRF
-50 LLILSVPLLM
+50 LLLLAVPLLM
-60 AARLA
+60 VSRLT
-65 AQVVDSTDLNLNDVP
+65 AQVIDSTDLNQNDLP

-130 KYSDVMINGI
+130 KYSEVMINGI
-140 LMNDPE
+140 SMNDPE

-178 GNLGGLTAYSTRASQ
+178 GGLGGLTAYSTRASQ

-199 LSYAF
+199 LSYAL

-225 WYLMAHASGRYAGKG
+225 WYMMAAASGRYAGKG

-249 YSYFLSV
+249 YSYFLSL
-256 EKRINDKHS
+256 EKKINDKHS
-265 IDLTVFGAPSQRG
+265 LDLTVFGAPSQRG

-287 YDLVGSNY
+287 YDLVGSNF

-300 GYQTVDANGKQIIR
+300 GYQTIDANGTQVMR
-314 NSRVSNYHQPFTQL
+314 NSRVSTYHQPFANL
-328 TWYWTPNRRT
+328 TWYWTPNKKT
-338 EFNTSFFYFGG
+338 NFQTSVYYFAG
-349 PGGQTSLEWGEAPDP
+349 PGGQTYLEWGEAPDP

-372 PSYYLSHA
+372 PSYYMTNA
-380 HSTAELEAQLEA
+380 HSTAEIEAQFEA
-392 WRNRDPKVTQIDW
+392 WQNRDPKVTQIDW

-424 IAGNAITGNA
+424 QEGNTITGKF

-443 YDKMQTGN
+443 YDKHQMGS
-451 ATYFKHEFK
+451 ATYFKHEFQ

-468 FSVSASRTHYY
+468 LALNASRTHYY
-479 EKVNDLLGGDYYFD
+479 ERVNDLLGGDYYYD

-501 ESDECQTN
+501 ETDECQTN
-509 LLTPNHVA
+509 LLNPNHVA
-517 KVGDIIGYN
+517 KVGDIISYN

-539 INWLV
+539 IDWLV
-544 GNFDLYLGFQAE
+544 GNFDLYLGLQAE
-556 FTQIWREGLWKSGSF
+556 FTQIWREGLWKSGAF

-602 IVANMAYILQAP
+602 IVANMAYMLQAP

-628 VVEGGLKSERINAF
+628 VVEGDLKSERINAF

-648 RSPIFKFRMT
+648 RSPEFKFRLT

-675 ENVFQNTQTSANS
+675 ENVFQNTSTSANS
-688 YTSEFVNFIM
+688 YTSEFINFIM
-698 TDINQKSLGVEMGAE
+698 TDINQRSVGAEMGAE

-740 VYDDNNATAY
+740 VYDDNNAHAY
-750 IQNSVAYLKDYHVSS
+750 ILNSVAYLKDYHVSS
-765 GPETVASLGVKYNSP
+765 GPETVASLGIKYNSP

-860 NKNTILYGYEQLRF
+860 NKSTILYGYEQLRF

>member
-1 MQKKQFSVVL
+1 
-11 ELLKKPKNRTGT
+11 
-23 TEKSLHLPDYFTL
+23 
-36 CNSYHPNNL
+36 
-45 NMKKF
+45 MKKI
-50 LLILSVPLLM
+50 LLLAVVAMLM
-60 AARLA
+60 TGAY
-65 AQVVDSTDLNLNDVP
+65 AQVIDTADLNNNEVP

-106 RDVFNSI
+106 RDVFNSV
-113 AAYNFGSLRY
+113 AAYNFGSMRY

-130 KYSDVMINGI
+130 KYSEVMINGI
-140 LMNDPE
+140 SMNDPE

-178 GNLGGLTAYSTRASQ
+178 GGLGGLTAYSTRASQ

-199 LSYAF
+199 VSYAF

-218 TGEMGKG
+218 TGEMGNG
-225 WYLMAHASGRYAGKG
+225 WYLMAAASGRYAGKG

-256 EKRINDKHS
+256 EKKINDKHS
-265 IDLTVFGAPSQRG
+265 LDLTVFGAPSQRG
-278 GSAPVVQEA
+278 GSTPVVQEA

-295 YNPNW
+295 YNPAW
-300 GYQTVDANGKQIIR
+300 GYQTIDASGKQVIR
-314 NSRVSNYHQPFTQL
+314 NSRVSTYHQPFANL
-328 TWYWTPNRRT
+328 TWNWTPNRKT
-338 EFNTSFFYFGG
+338 NFVTSVYYFAGR
-349 PGGQTSLEWGEAPDP
+349 GGQTSLEWGEAKDP
-364 RPDYYKNL
+364 RPDYYRNL
-372 PSYYLSHA
+372 PSYYLNNA
-380 HSTAELEAQLEA
+380 HSTLEYETQHDA
-392 WRNRDPKVTQIDW
+392 WLNRDPKVTQIDW

-419 QNANG
+419 QNADG
-424 IAGNAITGNA
+424 QEGNTITGSA
-434 SKYILAERH
+434 SKYILAERR
-443 YDKMQTGN
+443 YDKRQTGGS
-451 ATYFKHEFK
+451 TYFKHEFQ

-468 FSVSASRTHYY
+468 LALNVSRTHYY
-479 EKVNDLLGGDYYFD
+479 ECVDDLLGGDYYYD

-501 ESDECQTN
+501 ESDECQTDLN
-509 LLTPNHVA
+509 NPNHVA
-517 KVGDIIGYN
+517 KVGDIISYN
-526 YYANRNYGRIWDQ
+526 YYANRNCGRIWDQ
-539 INWLV
+539 IDWLV
-544 GNFDLYLGFQAE
+544 GNFDLYLGLQAE

-602 IVANMAYILQAP
+602 IVANMAYMFQAP
-614 QFRDIYVSPRTRHT
+614 QFRDIYVSPRTRNT
-628 VVEGGLKSERINAF
+628 VVEGDLKSERINAF

-648 RSPIFKFRMT
+648 RSPEFKLRLT

-675 ENVFQNTQTSANS
+675 ENVFVGESASGTS
-688 YTSEFVNFIM
+688 YKSEFVNFIM
-698 TDINQKSLGVEMGAE
+698 TDINQKSVGLEMGAE
-713 YNVSP
+713 YNVTP
-718 TVTLQAVAANGI
+718 TITIQAAAANGI
-730 HVYRNNPIFS
+730 RLYNNNPIFS
-740 VYDDNNATAY
+740 IYDDNNTTAY
-750 IQNSVAYLKDYHVSS
+750 IQNSTAYLKGYHVST

-780 KYWWVSLNANYMA
+780 KYWWVSLNANYLA

-804 TEEGMLHYAQ
+804 TKEGMSHYAQ
-814 GDIRIEDV
+814 GDVRIEKV
-822 LRQTPMKDAF
+822 LTQNPMKDAF

-860 NKNTILYGYEQLRF
+860 NKSTILYGYEQLRF
-874 NANNPDMFP
+874 NANDPDMFP

-891 LNYFISLTVRK
+891 INYFISLTVRK

>member
-1 MQKKQFSVVL
+1 MVS
-11 ELLKKPKNRTGT
+11 
-23 TEKSLHLPDYFTL
+23 
-36 CNSYHPNNL
+36 
-45 NMKKF
+45 
-50 LLILSVPLLM
+50 
-60 AARLA
+60 RLA
-65 AQVVDSTDLNLNDVP
+65 AQVIDSTDLNQNDLP

-130 KYSDVMINGI
+130 KYSEVMINGI
-140 LMNDPE
+140 SMNDPE

-178 GNLGGLTAYSTRASQ
+178 GGLGGLTAYSTRASQ

-199 LSYAF
+199 LSYAL

-225 WYLMAHASGRYAGKG
+225 WYMMAAASGRYAGKG

-249 YSYFLSV
+249 YSYFLSL
-256 EKRINDKHS
+256 EKKINDKHS
-265 IDLTVFGAPSQRG
+265 LDLTVFGAPSQRG

-287 YDLVGSNY
+287 YDLVGSNF

-300 GYQTVDANGKQIIR
+300 GYQTIDANGTQVMR
-314 NSRVSNYHQPFTQL
+314 NSRVSTYHQPFANL
-328 TWYWTPNRRT
+328 TWYWTPNKKT
-338 EFNTSFFYFGG
+338 NFQTSVYYFAG
-349 PGGQTSLEWGEAPDP
+349 PGGQTCLEWGEAPDP

-372 PSYYLSHA
+372 PSYYMTNA
-380 HSTAELEAQLEA
+380 HSTAEIEAQFEA
-392 WRNRDPKVTQIDW
+392 WQNRDPKVTQIDW

-424 IAGNAITGNA
+424 QEGNTITGKF

-443 YDKMQTGN
+443 YDKHQMGS
-451 ATYFKHEFK
+451 ATYFKHEFQ

-468 FSVSASRTHYY
+468 LALNASRTHYY
-479 EKVNDLLGGDYYFD
+479 ERVNDLLGGDYYYD

-501 ESDECQTN
+501 ETDECQTN
-509 LLTPNHVA
+509 LLNPNHVA
-517 KVGDIIGYN
+517 KVGDIISYN

-539 INWLV
+539 IDWLV
-544 GNFDLYLGFQAE
+544 GNFDLYLGLQAE
-556 FTQIWREGLWKSGSF
+556 FTQIWREGLWKSGAF

-602 IVANMAYILQAP
+602 IVANMAYMLQAP

-628 VVEGGLKSERINAF
+628 VVEGDLKSERINAF

-648 RSPIFKFRMT
+648 RSPEFKFRLT

-675 ENVFQNTQTSANS
+675 ENVFQNTSTSANS
-688 YTSEFVNFIM
+688 YTSEFINFIM
-698 TDINQKSLGVEMGAE
+698 TDINQRSVGAEMGAE

-740 VYDDNNATAY
+740 VYDDNNAHAY
-750 IQNSVAYLKDYHVSS
+750 ILNSVAYLKDYHVSS
-765 GPETVASLGVKYNSP
+765 GPETVASLGIKYNSP

-860 NKNTILYGYEQLRF
+860 NKSTILYGYEQLRF

>member
-1 MQKKQFSVVL
+1 MVS
-11 ELLKKPKNRTGT
+11 
-23 TEKSLHLPDYFTL
+23 
-36 CNSYHPNNL
+36 
-45 NMKKF
+45 
-50 LLILSVPLLM
+50 
-60 AARLA
+60 RLA
-65 AQVVDSTDLNLNDVP
+65 AQVIDSTDLNQNDLP

-106 RDVFNSI
+106 RDVFNSL

-161 FRNSVLVEGLGK
+161 FRNSILVEGLGK

-218 TGEMGKG
+218 TGEMGNG
-225 WYLMAHASGRYAGKG
+225 WYLMAAASGRYAGKG

-256 EKRINDKHS
+256 EKKINDKHS

-278 GSAPVVQEA
+278 GSAPVVQEV

-300 GYQTVDANGKQIIR
+300 GYQTVDASGKQVIR
-314 NSRVSNYHQPFTQL
+314 NSRTSTYHQPFAQL
-328 TWYWTPNRRT
+328 TWYWTPNKNT
-338 EFNTSFFYFGG
+338 EFNTSFFFFGG
-349 PGGQTSLEWGEAPDP
+349 PGGQTSLEWGEAADP

-372 PSYYLSHA
+372 PSYYMTNA
-380 HSTAELEAQLEA
+380 HSTSEIEAQIAA
-392 WRNRDPKVTQIDW
+392 WRDRDPKVTQIDW
-405 DGLYNAN
+405 DALYNAN

-419 QNANG
+419 YNANG
-424 IAGNAITGNA
+424 QEGNTITGNA

-493 INKYAENL
+493 INKYAESL

-509 LLTPNHVA
+509 LFNPNHVA

-539 INWLV
+539 IDWLV
-544 GNFDLYLGFQAE
+544 GNFDLYLGLQAE

-571 ADNSYGKDQM
+571 AENSYGKDEM

-602 IVANMAYILQAP
+602 IVANMAYMFQAP
-614 QFRDIYVSPRTRHT
+614 QFRDIYVSPRTRQT
-628 VVEGGLKSERINAF
+628 VVGSNPKSERINAF

-648 RSPIFKFRMT
+648 RSPEFKLRLT

-675 ENVFQNTQTSANS
+675 ENVFQNTTTSANS
-688 YTSEFVNFIM
+688 YTSEFINFIM
-698 TDINQKSLGVEMGAE
+698 TDINQKSLGVEFGAE
-713 YNVSP
+713 WNVTP
-718 TVTLQAVAANGI
+718 TVTLQAAAANGI
-730 HVYRNNPIFS
+730 HTYRNNPIFS
-740 VYDDNNATAY
+740 VYDDNNTMAY
-750 IQNSVAYLKDYHVSS
+750 IENSIAYLKDYHVST
-765 GPETVASLGVKYNSP
+765 GPETVASLGIKYNSP

-822 LRQTPMKDAF
+822 LRQTPMKPAF

>member
-1 MQKKQFSVVL
+1 
-11 ELLKKPKNRTGT
+11 
-23 TEKSLHLPDYFTL
+23 
-36 CNSYHPNNL
+36 
-45 NMKKF
+45 MKKF
-50 LLILSVPLLM
+50 LLLLAVPVLM
-60 AARLA
+60 VSRLV
-65 AQVVDSTDLNLNDVP
+65 AQTVDTTNLDQHDVP

-130 KYSDVMINGI
+130 KYSEVMINGI
-140 LMNDPE
+140 LMNDAE

-161 FRNSVLVEGLGK
+161 FRNSTLVEGLGK

-178 GNLGGLTAYSTRASQ
+178 GGLGGLTAYSTRASQ

-204 SNRSYNH
+204 SNRSYHH
-211 RAMASIG
+211 RVMASIG
-218 TGEMGKG
+218 TGELGKG
-225 WYLMAHASGRYAGKG
+225 WYIMANASWRYAGIHDFGHSDAQWKNNLYSTVNG
-240 YTEGTFYQA
+240 YSEGTFYQA

-256 EKRINDKHS
+256 EKKINDKHS
-265 IDLTVFGAPSQRG
+265 LDLTVFGAPSQRG
-278 GSAPVVQEA
+278 GSSPVVQEA
-287 YDLVGSNY
+287 YDWVGSNY

-300 GYQTVDANGKQIIR
+300 GYQTIDENGKQVIR
-314 NSRVSNYHQPFTQL
+314 NSRVSTYHQPFVNL
-328 TWYWTPNRRT
+328 TWDWTPNKKT
-338 EFNTSFFYFGG
+338 EFNTSVYFFSG
-349 PGGQTSLEWGEAPDP
+349 PGSQTTLEWGEAADP
-364 RPDYYKNL
+364 RPDYYRNL
-372 PSYYLSHA
+372 PSYYLTNS
-380 HSTAELEAQLEA
+380 HSTFDYENQVLA
-392 WRNRDPKVTQIDW
+392 WGVRDPKVTQIDW
-405 DGLYNAN
+405 DKLYNAN
-412 RNHLFTV
+412 RDHLFTV
-419 QNANG
+419 ENTNG
-424 IAGNAITGNA
+424 QEGNTVTGKA

-443 YDKMQTGN
+443 YDKMQTGL
-451 ATYFKHEFK
+451 ATYFKHEFM

-468 FSVSASRTHYY
+468 LAVNASRTHYY
-479 EKVNDLLGGDYYFD
+479 ESVNDLLGGDYYYD

-501 ESDECQTN
+501 ENEECQTN
-509 LLTPNHVA
+509 LFNPNHVA
-517 KVGDIIGYN
+517 GVGDIINYN

-539 INWLV
+539 VDWLV
-544 GNFDLYLGFQAE
+544 GNFDLYLGVQAE
-556 FTQIWREGLWKSGSF
+556 FTQIWREGLWKNGSF
-571 ADNSYGKDQM
+571 ADNSYGKDVM

-602 IVANMAYILQAP
+602 IVANMAYMLQAP
-614 QFRDIYVSPRTRHT
+614 QFRDIYVSPRTRNT
-628 VVEGGLKSERINAF
+628 VVEGDLKSERINAF

-648 RSPIFKFRMT
+648 RSPVFKLRLT

-675 ENVFQNTQTSANS
+675 ENVYLNTATSENS

-698 TDINQKSLGVEMGAE
+698 TDINQRSLGVELGAE
-713 YNVSP
+713 WKITP
-718 TVTLQAVAANGI
+718 TITMQAAAANGI

-740 VYDDNNATAY
+740 VYDDNNNMAY
-750 IQNSVAYLKDYHVSS
+750 IQNSTAYLKDYHVSS
-765 GPETVASLGVKYNSP
+765 GPETVASLGIKYNSP
-780 KYWWVSLNANYMA
+780 KYWWVSLNANYLA

-804 TEEGMLHYAQ
+804 TEEGMLHYAE
-814 GDIRIEDV
+814 GDIRIDQV
-822 LRQTPMKDAF
+822 LEQTPMKPAF

-860 NKNTILYGYEQLRF
+860 NKSTILYGYEQLRF
-874 NANNPDMFP
+874 DANNPEMFP

>member
-1 MQKKQFSVVL
+1 
-11 ELLKKPKNRTGT
+11 
-23 TEKSLHLPDYFTL
+23 
-36 CNSYHPNNL
+36 
-45 NMKKF
+45 MKKF

-60 AARLA
+60 VSRLA
-65 AQVVDSTDLNLNDVP
+65 AQVIDSTDLNLNDVP

-113 AAYNFGSLRY
+113 AAFNFGSLRY

-161 FRNSVLVEGLGK
+161 FRNSILVEGLGK

-218 TGEMGKG
+218 TGEMGNG
-225 WYLMAHASGRYAGKG
+225 WYLMAAASGRYAGKG

-256 EKRINDKHS
+256 EKKINDKHS

-278 GSAPVVQEA
+278 GSAPVVQEV

-300 GYQTVDANGKQIIR
+300 GYQTVDASGKQVIR
-314 NSRVSNYHQPFTQL
+314 NSRTSTYHQPFAQL
-328 TWYWTPNRRT
+328 TWYWTPNKRT
-338 EFNTSFFYFGG
+338 EFNTSFFFFGG
-349 PGGQTSLEWGEAPDP
+349 PGGQTSLEWGEAADP

-372 PSYYLSHA
+372 PSYYMTNA
-380 HSTAELEAQLEA
+380 HSTAEIEAQIEA
-392 WRNRDPKVTQIDW
+392 WRDRDPKVTQIDW
-405 DGLYNAN
+405 DALYNAN

-419 QNANG
+419 YNANG
-424 IAGNAITGNA
+424 QEGNTITGNA

-493 INKYAENL
+493 INKYAESL

-509 LLTPNHVA
+509 LFNPNHVA
-517 KVGDIIGYN
+517 KVGDIIGYS

-539 INWLV
+539 IDWLV
-544 GNFDLYLGFQAE
+544 GNFDLYLGLQAD

-571 ADNSYGKDQM
+571 AENSYGKDEM

-602 IVANMAYILQAP
+602 IVANMAYMFQAP
-614 QFRDIYVSPRTRHT
+614 QFRDIYVSPRTRQT
-628 VVEGGLKSERINAF
+628 VVGSNPKSERINAF

-648 RSPIFKFRMT
+648 RSPEFKLRLT

-675 ENVFQNTQTSANS
+675 ENVFQNTTTSANS
-688 YTSEFVNFIM
+688 YTSEFINFIM
-698 TDINQKSLGVEMGAE
+698 TDINQKSLGVELGAE
-713 YNVSP
+713 WNVTP
-718 TVTLQAVAANGI
+718 TVTLQAAAANGI
-730 HVYRNNPIFS
+730 HTYRNNPIFS
-740 VYDDNNATAY
+740 VYDDNNTMAY
-750 IQNSVAYLKDYHVSS
+750 IENSIAYLKDYHVST
-765 GPETVASLGVKYNSP
+765 GPETVASLGIKYNSP

-822 LRQTPMKDAF
+822 LRQTPMKPAF

-851 NVSVNNLLN
+851 NVSVNNVLN

>member
-1 MQKKQFSVVL
+1 
-11 ELLKKPKNRTGT
+11 
-23 TEKSLHLPDYFTL
+23 
-36 CNSYHPNNL
+36 
-45 NMKKF
+45 MKKF
-50 LLILSVPLLM
+50 LLLLAVPMLM
-60 AARLA
+60 VSRLA
-65 AQVVDSTDLNLNDVP
+65 AQVVDSTDLNQNDLP
-80 TVILMDSDFEESSTS
+80 TVIMMDSDFEESSTS

-130 KYSDVMINGI
+130 KYSEVMINGI
-140 LMNDPE
+140 SMNDPE

-161 FRNSVLVEGLGK
+161 FRNSVLVEGLGM
-173 TDAGF
+173 TGAGF
-178 GNLGGLTAYSTRASQ
+178 GGLGGLTAFSTRASQ

-218 TGEMGKG
+218 TGELGKG

-240 YTEGTFYQA
+240 YTEGTFYRA

-256 EKRINDKHS
+256 EKKINDKHS
-265 IDLTVFGAPSQRG
+265 LDLTVFGAPSQRG

-300 GYQTVDANGKQIIR
+300 GYQTIGNGKQVIR
-314 NSRVSNYHQPFTQL
+314 NSRVSTYHQPFANL
-328 TWYWTPNRRT
+328 AWYWTPNKNT
-338 EFNTSFFYFGG
+338 EFNTSVYYFGG
-349 PGGQTSLEWGEAPDP
+349 KAGQTSLEWGEAADP

-372 PSYYLSHA
+372 PSYYETNA
-380 HSTAELEAQLEA
+380 HSTAEIEAQFEA
-392 WRNRDPKVTQIDW
+392 WMNRDPKVTQIDW
-405 DGLYNAN
+405 DKLYNAN

-424 IAGNAITGNA
+424 QEGNTITGKF

-443 YDKMQTGN
+443 YDKMQTGGS
-451 ATYFKHEFK
+451 TYFKHEFR
-460 PNLIMTGG
+460 PNLIMMGG
-468 FSVSASRTHYY
+468 MAVNVSRTHYY
-479 EKVNDLLGGDYYFD
+479 ECIDDLLGGDYYFD

-501 ESDECQTN
+501 ENDACQTN
-509 LLTPNHVA
+509 LFNTNHVA
-517 KVGDIIGYN
+517 KVGDIINYN
-526 YYANRNYGRIWDQ
+526 YYANRTYGRIWDQ

-544 GNFDLYLGFQAE
+544 GDFDLYLSLQAE
-556 FTQIWREGLWKSGSF
+556 FTQIWRTGLFKNGEF
-571 ADNSYGKDQM
+571 ADNSYGKDVM

-588 VKAGVTYAINGRNH
+588 VKAGVSYAINGRNH
-602 IVANMAYILQAP
+602 IVANMAYMLQAP
-614 QFRDIYVSPRTRHT
+614 QFRDIYISPRTRNT
-628 VVEGGLKSERINAF
+628 VVEGDLKSERINAF

-648 RSPIFKFRMT
+648 RSPEFKFRLT

-675 ENVFQNTQTSANS
+675 ENVYQNTTTSANS
-688 YTSEFVNFIM
+688 YTSEFINFVM
-698 TDINQKSLGVEMGAE
+698 TGINQRSLGVEMGAE
-713 YNVSP
+713 WNVTP
-718 TVTLQAVAANGI
+718 TITLQAAAANGI
-730 HVYRNNPIFS
+730 HTYTNNPLFS
-740 VYDDNNATAY
+740 VYDDNTDNCY
-750 IQNSVAYLKDYHVSS
+750 INGHTAYLKHYHVSA
-765 GPETVASLGVKYNSP
+765 GPETVASLGIKYNSP
-780 KYWWVSLNANYMA
+780 KYWWVSLNGNYMA

-804 TEEGMLHYAQ
+804 TKHGMIHYAQ

-822 LRQTPMKDAF
+822 LSQNPLKPAF

-860 NKNTILYGYEQLRF
+860 NKSAILYGYEQLRF